1 MKLQD
6 AYASEANKIGSWKLI
21 GYVAPGSTSASA
33 AGTTTNFYYSAGT
46 SPAIAADDGVAI
58 AGFNQVVWGAAN
70 IVALNDCGAQTNS
83 TAAASA
89 NWKIT
94 AKGATNGNSVLY
106 KAETSCTQLTP
117 TFANMTSV
125 GFDAA
130 GGSTGGDD

>member
-21 GYVAPGSTSASA
+21 GYVAPGSTSASNT
-33 AGTTTNFYYSAGT
+33 GTTTNFYYSAGT
-46 SPAIAADDGVAI
+46 SPAIDADAGVDI

-70 IVALNDCGAQTNS
+70 TVALDDCGAQTNS

-117 TFANMTSV
+117 TFANMTSA

-130 GGSTGGDD
+130 SGD